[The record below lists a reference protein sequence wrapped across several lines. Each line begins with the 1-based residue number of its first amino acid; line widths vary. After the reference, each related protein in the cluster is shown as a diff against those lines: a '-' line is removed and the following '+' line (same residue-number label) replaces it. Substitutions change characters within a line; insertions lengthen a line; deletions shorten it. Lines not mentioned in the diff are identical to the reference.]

1 MKEIWKPIKDNE
13 NYTISNYGKV
23 KNKKGK
29 LCNIINNYVSLNK
42 RKYNLLYYIVYLFYF
57 LPYHNYL

>member
-1 MKEIWKPIKDNE
+1 MEEIWRPIKDNE

-42 RKYNLLYYIVYLFYF
+42 RKYG
-57 LPYHNYL
+57 

>member
-1 MKEIWKPIKDNE
+1 MEEIWKPIKDNE

-42 RKYNLLYYIVYLFYF
+42 RKYNLNKLMINSLS
-57 LPYHNYL
+57 

>member
-1 MKEIWKPIKDNE
+1 MEEIWKPIKDNE

-29 LCNIINNYVSLNK
+29 L
-42 RKYNLLYYIVYLFYF
+42 
-57 LPYHNYL
+57 